1 LKLYFYLTAIYFY
14 LEQIVDKMI
23 SKGELKP
30 NILAT
35 EIADIDGSG
44 LEAGYSKLKT
54 NKFIY

>member
-1 LKLYFYLTAIYFY
+1 MKLYFYLTAIYFY

-44 LEAGYSKLKT
+44 LEAGYSKLKI